1 MTLEWLTHTHR
12 MAESQAESA
21 GPVGDA
27 PSVSYPGFVNAY
39 DTLCVVPQ
47 AWGLKMIRAYCFI
60 IVFFFLFSMFFPVT

>member
-27 PSVSYPGFVNAY
+27 PSLSPRICQRLRY
-39 DTLCVVPQ
+39 TLCG
-47 AWGLKMIRAYCFI
+47 ATGLGIKVDSCLLFYNCFLLSI
-60 IVFFFLFSMFFPVT
+60 